1 MPMVSWVGLG
11 EKWPILPW
19 LGRFGSELPPGAG
32 LAFGLLDKFRKIGTA
47 CGKQGRKNV
56 ERNINNLMVG
66 ANPSEEGQLAQT
78 IEMFEVITQSQPQD
92 YQSLEILKAAYAK
105 LGREQDVL
113 RTAKR
118 IAQAYVAMGQ
128 LSSAILEYESILQ
141 RYPEDADVLTAL
153 SELESKAN
161 SLGAQPSLAAE
172 PARGQTTLTRKTK
185 SSRSAG
191 GDGDDGRQMMHKIFV
206 ESKVIA
212 ANAFDQCWVTPDFNS
227 APSKPLQPFV
237 QTLAE
242 KGLNPLE
249 KSLRLLS
256 EKARL
261 GFLPLEKYDIDLELG
276 RNYPSETCFRW
287 FLLPFDKMS
296 KSILV
301 ATCNPFN
308 RQAAAEVEELTKS
321 KIIWYLASP
330 DDIAKCLK
338 KVYR

>member
-1 MPMVSWVGLG
+1 
-11 EKWPILPW
+11 
-19 LGRFGSELPPGAG
+19 
-32 LAFGLLDKFRKIGTA
+32 
-47 CGKQGRKNV
+47 
-56 ERNINNLMVG
+56 MVG
-66 ANPSEEGQLAQT
+66 SASSSEEGQLAQT

-92 YQSLEILKAAYAK
+92 YQSLEILKEAYAK
-105 LGREQDVL
+105 LGREKEVL

-141 RYPEDADVLTAL
+141 RYPDDADVLTAL

-161 SLGAQPSLAAE
+161 SLGAQPHLGEVPEKGKADNTTFTKKKS
-172 PARGQTTLTRKTK
+172 ARSGPT
-185 SSRSAG
+185 
-191 GDGDDGRQMMHKIFV
+191 DGDDGRQMMHKIFV
-206 ESKVIA
+206 DSKVIVA
-212 ANAFDQCWVTPDFNS
+212 ASFDQCWTTPDFS
-227 APSKPLQPFV
+227 TAPTKPVEPFI
-237 QTLAE
+237 QNLAD

-256 EKARL
+256 EKSRL
-261 GFLPLEKYDIDLELG
+261 GFLPLDKYDIDLELC

-287 FLLPFDKMS
+287 FVLPFDKMS

-308 RQAAAEVEELTKS
+308 RQAAAEVEEVIKS
-321 KIIWYLASP
+321 RIIWYLATP
-330 DDIAKCLK
+330 QDLAKSLK

>member
-1 MPMVSWVGLG
+1 
-11 EKWPILPW
+11 
-19 LGRFGSELPPGAG
+19 
-32 LAFGLLDKFRKIGTA
+32 
-47 CGKQGRKNV
+47 
-56 ERNINNLMVG
+56 MVG
-66 ANPSEEGQLAQT
+66 TVNNSEEGQLAQT

-92 YQSLEILKAAYAK
+92 YQSLEILKEAYAK

-141 RYPEDADVLTAL
+141 RYPEDSDVLTAL

-161 SLGAQPSLAAE
+161 SLSTQPHLGEVPTKSE
-172 PARGQTTLTRKTK
+172 HTGFTRKK
-185 SSRSAG
+185 SSRSAAPT
-191 GDGDDGRQMMHKIFV
+191 DGDDGRQMMHKIFV
-206 ESKVIA
+206 DSKVIP
-212 ANAFDQCWVTPDFNS
+212 ANAFDQCWVTPDFNN
-227 APSKPLQPFV
+227 APVKPVDPFIQV
-237 QTLAE
+237 LAD

-256 EKARL
+256 EKSRF

-276 RNYPSETCFRW
+276 RAYPAETCFRW
-287 FLLPFDKMS
+287 FILPFDKMS

-308 RQAAAEVEELTKS
+308 RQAAAEIEEVSKS
-321 KIIWYLASP
+321 RIIWYLAQPEDLS
-330 DDIAKCLK
+330 KCLK